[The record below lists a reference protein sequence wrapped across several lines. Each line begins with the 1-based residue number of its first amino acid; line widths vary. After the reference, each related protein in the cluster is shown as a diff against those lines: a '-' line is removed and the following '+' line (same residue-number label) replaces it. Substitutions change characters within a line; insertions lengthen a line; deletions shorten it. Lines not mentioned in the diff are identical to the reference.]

1 MTGLALLPRDHWILC
16 YRPSWWRVDLVAG
29 LTTAAVVLP
38 KAMAYATVAGLPVE
52 VGLYTALVPMVV
64 YALLG
69 SSRPLSVST
78 TTTLA
83 ILVGAELNRV
93 TPEAAPGE
101 LLVASATL
109 ALLVGAMLLLAA
121 LLRLGFVAD
130 FISESVLVGFKSGI
144 GLVIVVDQL
153 PKLLGV
159 PIDKADFFRDVASVL
174 GQLPRTSLP
183 TLALALLLIGLLI
196 GLPRVAP
203 DLPAPLV
210 AIALAIGVS
219 ALFGLERLGVD
230 TVGPVPEGLPPFTL
244 PQLALVGQM
253 WPAAA
258 GIALMSFIESIAA
271 GRAFAG
277 RKEPQPQPNRELFA
291 LGLANIGGALLGGMA
306 AGGGTTQT
314 AVNRQAGARSQLA
327 ELVTA
332 AAAMGT
338 LLLLAP
344 LIARLPLAA
353 LGAVV
358 VVYSAELIAPA
369 DFLAIRRVRVTEFHW
384 ALIAFAGVV
393 LLGTLRGILV
403 AVVVSL
409 LALAQQEMNPRVY
422 VLARKRGT
430 DVFRPRLGHHPA
442 HPDDQTWPGLLLLRA
457 EGRLFFANAQ
467 AVWGQM
473 EALIERAEPRVV
485 VIDCSAVIDIEYS
498 ALRLL
503 TEAERKQRDL
513 GVSLWLTGLNPGCLR
528 VVRHSE
534 LGSALGTERL
544 FFNVEGAVE
553 RYEARQ
559 DQQRWPP
566 SPEPAAAQAPPSP
579 PEHPQEGSGDR

>member
-1 MTGLALLPRDHWILC
+1 MSGSAFLPWEHWIRR
-16 YRPSWWRVDLVAG
+16 YRPEWRRSDLLAG

-38 KAMAYATVAGLPVE
+38 KAMAFATIAGLPVE
-52 VGLYTALVPMVV
+52 VGLYTALVPMLV

-93 TPEAAPGE
+93 VPGAAPAE

-109 ALLVGAMLLLAA
+109 AALVGAMLLLAA
-121 LLRLGFVAD
+121 LLRLGFVAN

-159 PIDKADFFRDVASVL
+159 PITRAGFFADIGAVV
-174 GQLPRTSLP
+174 GQLPQTSLP
-183 TLALALLLIGLLI
+183 TVVLSLLSIGLLLS
-196 GLPRVAP
+196 LPRLAP
-203 DLPAPLV
+203 GLPAPLA
-210 AIALAIGVS
+210 AIAVALAAM
-219 ALFGLERLGVD
+219 ALFKLEALGVA
-230 TVGPVPEGLPPFTL
+230 TVGPVSPGLPGLTL
-244 PQLALVGQM
+244 PQLALAQRM

-258 GIALMSFIESIAA
+258 GIALMSFTESIAA
-271 GRAFAG
+271 GRAFASS
-277 RKEPQPQPNRELFA
+277 KEPQPRPNQELFA

-314 AVNRQAGARSQLA
+314 AVNRRAGARSQLA

-332 AAAMGT
+332 AVAMGT

-344 LIARLPLAA
+344 LIARLPLAVLA
-353 LGAVV
+353 AVV

-369 DFLAIRRVRVTEFHW
+369 DFIAIRRVRVTEFHW
-384 ALIAFAGVV
+384 ALIACAGVA

-403 AVVVSL
+403 AVIVSL

-467 AVWGQM
+467 AVWAQM

-498 ALRLL
+498 ALKRL
-503 TEAERKQRDL
+503 TEAERKQRKQ
-513 GVSLWLTGLNPGCLR
+513 GVSLWLAGLNPDSLR

-534 LGSALGTERL
+534 LGRTLGPERL
-544 FFNVEGAVE
+544 CFNVETAVE
-553 RYEARQ
+553 RYEAG
-559 DQQRWPP
+559 
-566 SPEPAAAQAPPSP
+566 SAPTAMATLP
-579 PEHPQEGSGDR
+579 